1 MQLTVTMNSRVSDSN
16 FERLDERIRRWI
28 WQAGW
33 TELRDAQ
40 ARAIPALIDA
50 DRDVII
56 AAATAAGKTEA
67 AFLPILTH
75 LVSEGTDTGTVL
87 YVSPLKALI
96 NDQWER
102 LADLCTAL
110 DVPVIGWHGDVGA
123 HRKRRFYE
131 HPAGIL
137 IITPESLEAMCVQ
150 HGSTLPALFA
160 SLRYIV
166 VDELHAFIGSERG
179 MQLQSLMHRIELASG
194 HRVARVGLSATLG
207 DMQLAAQFLRP
218 HATQAVEIV
227 ESASSG
233 QSVQIVVKGFY
244 EQPPLVE
251 HGQEH
256 ERDTAHPAIE
266 DTVPGDTIEIADH
279 LYRVLRGSNNLVFPN
294 SRRQVEI
301 YADLLRRACERDGH
315 PNEFFP
321 HHGSLSKE
329 LRDDTEQALKAGAKA
344 ATAIC
349 TNTLELG
356 IDIGAVKSVAQVGPP
371 PSVASLRQRMGR
383 SGRRHGE
390 PAIVRGYCVERR
402 MTSQA
407 DFSDGVRETLLQTI
421 AMVHLMLRRWV
432 EPSRPHGL
440 HASTF
445 VQQVLSLIAER
456 GGCRA
461 AQLWQILVETGP
473 FDALDKDTF
482 TSILRSLGAAD
493 LIVQDKTGLLL
504 HGTRGEKLVNHYE
517 FYAAFSS
524 PDTFRLVEGT
534 RTLGTLPVAR
544 GLSVGQ
550 PLVFGGRRW
559 VASDIDFRQRVVY
572 VTADASGVPPIF
584 DGTSAMIHDE
594 VRAEMKRTLI
604 DTAPVTFL
612 DETARALLAQAR
624 GYAKAHGVD
633 HTSVYRDKTHVVL
646 ATWRGDSIND
656 ALSLLLRAQGLNA
669 SNRGVTVDVASVAPV
684 TVLDAL
690 RKIGADSE
698 ASAAKAFASIDNADR
713 EKWDFALPDDIK
725 RAAYASVSL
734 DFSEAI
740 RVARALAASEPATLR
755 QTATSSR

>member
-1 MQLTVTMNSRVSDSN
+1 MVTMSSRASDSN

-40 ARAIPALIDA
+40 TRAIPALVDA

-75 LVSEGTDTGTVL
+75 LVRDGACADTVL

-102 LADLCTAL
+102 LSDLCEAL

-131 HPAGIL
+131 NSAGVL

-150 HGSTLPALFA
+150 RGSRLPALFA

-194 HRVARVGLSATLG
+194 HRVSRVGLSATLG
-207 DMQLAAQFLRP
+207 DMSLAAQFLRP
-218 HATQAVEIV
+218 HAHDAVEII

-233 QSVQIVVKGFY
+233 QAVQIVVKGY
-244 EQPPLVE
+244 LEQPPRVE
-251 HGQEH
+251 SEQ
-256 ERDTAHPAIE
+256 DLANPALE
-266 DTVPGDTIEIADH
+266 DTVPGETIEIADH

-301 YADLLRRACERDGH
+301 YADLLRRACERDGQ

-329 LRDDTEQALKAGAKA
+329 LRDDTEHALKSGTRA

-402 MTSQA
+402 MSSQA
-407 DFSDGVRETLLQTI
+407 DFSDGVRETLLQTV
-421 AMVHLMLRRWV
+421 AMIHLMLRRWV
-432 EPSRPHGL
+432 EPSRPGGL
-440 HASTF
+440 HASTL

-473 FDALDKDTF
+473 FDTLDKDTF

-504 HGTRGEKLVNHYE
+504 HGVRAEKLVNHYE

-524 PDTFRLVEGT
+524 PDAFRLVEGT

-559 VASDIDFRQRVVY
+559 VASEIDFRQRVVY
-572 VTADASGVPPIF
+572 VTADSSGVPPIF
-584 DGTSAMIHDE
+584 DGTSAMIHDA
-594 VRAEMKRTLI
+594 VRSEMKRTLL

-612 DETARALLAQAR
+612 DDTARALLAQAR
-624 GYAKAHGVD
+624 DYARKHDIEHHA
-633 HTSVYRDKTHVVL
+633 VYRDKTHVVL
-646 ATWRGDSIND
+646 ATWRGDWIND
-656 ALSLLLRAQGLNA
+656 ALALLLRAQGLNA
-669 SNRGVTVDVASVAPV
+669 SNRGVTVDVASVTPV

-690 RKIGADSE
+690 RKIGAEGE
-698 ASAAKAFASIDNADR
+698 ASAAKAFASIDSADR
-713 EKWDFALPDDIK
+713 EKWDWALPDDVK

-734 DFSEAI
+734 DFAQAI
-740 RVARALAASEPATLR
+740 QVARTLASSEPATLR
-755 QTATSSR
+755 HSAAASG